1 MEIRILKNGTEPKRT
16 HYPKFSSSV
25 FSFTNKNV
33 EIIFRILQGLVQLE
47 VCIFNEIIVNFEA
60 FLISEFHCISH
71 GSSLHICE
79 EKTTKAET
87 VSFLAHLAFNNQWK

>member
-1 MEIRILKNGTEPKRT
+1 MVHTEPKHT

-47 VCIFNEIIVNFEA
+47 VCIFNEIVINFEA

-71 GSSLHICE
+71 GSSLKRRQQRLKQFPFWHI
-79 EKTTKAET
+79 
-87 VSFLAHLAFNNQWK
+87 LL